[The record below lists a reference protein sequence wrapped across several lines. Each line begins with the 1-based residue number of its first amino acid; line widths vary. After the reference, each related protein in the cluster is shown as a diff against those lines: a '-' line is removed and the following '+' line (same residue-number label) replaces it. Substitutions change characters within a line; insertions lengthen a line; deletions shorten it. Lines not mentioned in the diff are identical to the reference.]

1 MESDIEAPITQRMT
15 DGELKSIFLDFIRTT
30 VQEQKQA
37 VRDMPREEAESASV
51 FQKRP
56 WPDTM
61 PMITEEELRVMPT
74 SKHVE
79 HHKTVSPTWAASTA
93 KIVPKKARSS
103 VASDMD
109 EADFGSVITTP
120 ALGVVGNH
128 KKPNKELV
136 LPANTSQFAAH
147 PSMKKM
153 ASRSKDTAVSDVH
166 VSAPSAEPLER
177 SAFCSV
183 PQTTPPPASL
193 PSRLPQSSSS
203 SSSSSSAN
211 HNSSVTIED
220 VQEPPRIPDILY
232 SREHT
237 GFFQSDKNVKVS
249 RSEKGQML
257 VVTNETG
264 SGRERALVRS
274 GTPQNMTEIYKLN
287 YSVAGLQSVLA
298 GFEQHNM
305 VMNTAIFA
313 AGLKHLAGLANSG
326 EHIPVMT
333 TSILENKKVPN
344 DVVVPMQVVRDF
356 LREPSPKESP
366 CVATHLCVGRLLN
379 ILDPFTL
386 VSFYILSRA
395 SEDVLSELTVEQAEA
410 YRTSQHPS
418 HRDVNGVVSAPPSLC
433 ILCIMNSSHFKV
445 RARTMTRDTKV
456 PPKRQLYPPV
466 SVSVDVDGEFRQQD
480 CCGPVLG
487 KYNGIVSHVPMVNSE
502 HFVEDDRVQIDGA
515 PVRRLRWL
523 VPAYEALSQQAHF

>member
-1 MESDIEAPITQRMT
+1 MEYGDIEAPITQRIA
-15 DGELKSIFLDFIRTT
+15 DRELKAIFLDFIRTT
-30 VQEQKQA
+30 VQEQKEA
-37 VRDMPREEAESASV
+37 LYHPPREEAESASV

-61 PMITEEELRVMPT
+61 PEITEEELRVMPT

-79 HHKTVSPTWAASTA
+79 HSKTVSPTWAASTA

-103 VASDMD
+103 VAPDMD
-109 EADFGSVITTP
+109 ETDFGSVVTTP

-136 LPANTSQFAAH
+136 LDTASSFAAH
-147 PSMKKM
+147 PIMKKM
-153 ASRSKDTAVSDVH
+153 ASRSSNSVAQEPPSN
-166 VSAPSAEPLER
+166 APLMEPLER
-177 SAFCSV
+177 SAFSSV
-183 PQTTPPPASL
+183 PQVNIAPASL

-203 SSSSSSAN
+203 SSDHA
-211 HNSSVTIED
+211 SVVTVED
-220 VQEPPRIPDILY
+220 AQEPPRIPDILY

-264 SGRERALVRS
+264 SGRERAVVRS
-274 GTPQNMTEIYKLN
+274 GTPQSMTEIYKLN
-287 YSVAGLQSVLA
+287 YSVSGLQSVLA
-298 GFEQHNM
+298 GFEQHN
-305 VMNTAIFA
+305 VVVNTAIFA

-326 EHIPVMT
+326 EHVPVMT
-333 TSILENKKVPN
+333 TSVLDNKKIPN
-344 DVVVPMQVVRDF
+344 DVVVPMQVIRDF

-366 CVATHLCVGRLLN
+366 CVATHLCVGRRLN

-386 VSFYILSRA
+386 VAFYILSRTN
-395 SEDVLSELTVEQAEA
+395 DDMLSELTVEQAEA

-418 HRDVNGVVSAPPSLC
+418 HRDINGVVSAPPSLC
-433 ILCIMNSSHFKV
+433 ILCIMDNSQFKV

-456 PPKRQLYPPV
+456 PPKRQLYPPI
-466 SVSVDVDGEFRQQD
+466 SVTVDADGEFRSQD

-487 KYNGIVSHVPMVNSE
+487 KYNGIVSHVPIINSD
-502 HFVEDDRVQIDGA
+502 HFVEDDPVEIDQT

-523 VPAYEALSQQAHF
+523 VPQYRALSPQAHF